1 MATCA
6 ASCLCRERA
15 SNRVKNFSL
24 VSKHVNSSSSVHG
37 EAWTLDETF
46 IFQHLPRINYS
57 IGIYP
62 IITGYIKQNYN
73 LFQWMDKDKV
83 WSRCNSQRQDWDLGT
98 GGFLLQQTFRR
109 SDSKVL
115 LYLLCRDP
123 IPRREVFAD
132 VVPWEDANPL
142 PASRAL
148 DWLKSPTHHLTPKSP
163 MSRVPQGPTT
173 TALPLALCNQSSNCQ
188 FLFQLLSVQR
198 ARAVLIVVFPSFL
211 IYRLSNCIWSRQG
224 EETNNIVE
232 HLGTLIANYS

>member
-1 MATCA
+1 MQFPKAGLRLGDRWVSPPANIQEVWQQSSALPTVQR
-6 ASCLCRERA
+6 SHPKETSICR
-15 SNRVKNFSL
+15 
-24 VSKHVNSSSSVHG
+24 H
-37 EAWTLDETF
+37 
-46 IFQHLPRINYS
+46 
-57 IGIYP
+57 
-62 IITGYIKQNYN
+62 
-73 LFQWMDKDKV
+73 
-83 WSRCNSQRQDWDLGT
+83 
-98 GGFLLQQTFRR
+98 
-109 SDSKVL
+109 
-115 LYLLCRDP
+115 
-123 IPRREVFAD
+123 

-142 PASRAL
+142 PASHAL

>member
-46 IFQHLPRINYS
+46 IFQHLPRNNYS

-73 LFQWMDKDKV
+73 LFQWMDKGKV

-98 GGFLLQQTFRR
+98 GGFLLQQTSRR

-132 VVPWEDANPL
+132 MWSHGKMQIPSL
-142 PASRAL
+142 PAMPWTGWKVPHIIL
-148 DWLKSPTHHLTPKSP
+148 LPNLPCP
-163 MSRVPQGPTT
+163 ECPRVPPPPLCHSPSATRVA
-173 TALPLALCNQSSNCQ
+173 TANFSSSSCQSREPE
-188 FLFQLLSVQR
+188 L
-198 ARAVLIVVFPSFL
+198 
-211 IYRLSNCIWSRQG
+211 
-224 EETNNIVE
+224 
-232 HLGTLIANYS
+232 YS